1 MWYYCCVVFGVK
13 TVHAKLLI
21 HVFNCQETKT
31 QKKKKFPQS
40 FLYAKCQKKQIKLC
54 YGAGASERA
63 LVWLGGERLF
73 HDGAP
78 GAAPDLQVLLQRF
91 ERAGGGLPAE
101 VRREVLARIRE
112 YAARPVARRSGY
124 RRAAWQQR
132 DAQA

>member
-1 MWYYCCVVFGVK
+1 MREILGLGDEAPLRRRWFHDEYFDLFVWQDALGALARF
-13 TVHAKLLI
+13 
-21 HVFNCQETKT
+21 E
-31 QKKKKFPQS
+31 
-40 FLYAKCQKKQIKLC
+40 LC

-112 YAARPVARRSGY
+112 YAARPGARRAGY

>member
-1 MWYYCCVVFGVK
+1 MREILGLGDEARLNRRWFHDEYFDLFVWQDAGG
-13 TVHAKLLI
+13 TVAR
-21 HVFNCQETKT
+21 FE
-31 QKKKKFPQS
+31 
-40 FLYAKCQKKQIKLC
+40 LC

-78 GAAPDLQVLLQRF
+78 GAAPELQALLQRF
-91 ERAGGGLPAE
+91 EGAGGGLPAD

-132 DAQA
+132 SAPA

>member
-1 MWYYCCVVFGVK
+1 MREILGVGDEAPLSRRWFHDEYFDLF
-13 TVHAKLLI
+13 VWQDARGALAR
-21 HVFNCQETKT
+21 FE
-31 QKKKKFPQS
+31 
-40 FLYAKCQKKQIKLC
+40 LC

-78 GAAPDLQVLLQRF
+78 GAAPDLQALLQRF
-91 ERAGGGLPAE
+91 EGAGGGLPADL
-101 VRREVLARIRE
+101 RRAVLARIRD

-132 DAQA
+132 SAPA

>member
-1 MWYYCCVVFGVK
+1 MK
-13 TVHAKLLI
+13 EI
-21 HVFNCQETKT
+21 HGMGGEAPLNRRWFHDEYFDLFVWQGADGALARFE
-31 QKKKKFPQS
+31 
-40 FLYAKCQKKQIKLC
+40 LC

-91 ERAGGGLPAE
+91 ERAGSRLPAA
-101 VRREVLARIRE
+101 VRREVLARIRD

-132 DAQA
+132 GAQA